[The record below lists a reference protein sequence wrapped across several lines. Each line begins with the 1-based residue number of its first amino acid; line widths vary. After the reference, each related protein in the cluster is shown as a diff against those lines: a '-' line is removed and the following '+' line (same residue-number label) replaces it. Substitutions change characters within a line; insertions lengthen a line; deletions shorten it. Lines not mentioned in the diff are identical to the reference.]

1 MLWVQGFASAATKLR
16 KNGVRAIL
24 RVQGNALPPTAEVI

>member
-1 MLWVQGFASAATKLR
+1 MLELPKRR

-24 RVQGNALPPTAEVI
+24 RVQGGALPPTAEVI

>member
-1 MLWVQGFASAATKLR
+1 MVSHLASGLTKLR